1 MKYIRQFG
9 IIIAVSFLGE
19 ILKMLLP
26 LKIPASIYG
35 LVLMFLALEFKI
47 IKLEH
52 VKETAKYLIEIMPL
66 MFIPAGV
73 GLMNAWGVLKPIW
86 IPVSV
91 ITVVSTI
98 VVMTISGRV
107 TQRVIRMGKKKK
119 GDQDERDVK

>member
-47 IKLEH
+47 IKLDH

-107 TQRVIRMGKKKK
+107 TQRVIWMDKKKK

>member
-47 IKLEH
+47 IKLDH

-91 ITVVSTI
+91 ITVISTI

-107 TQRVIRMGKKKK
+107 TQRVIWMDKKKK